1 MAYYRLYHLRG
12 AKNEVQSFE
21 EFDAEDDAGAVARG
35 EALHDGLAMEL
46 WSGHRK
52 VHRWETIG
60 PDAAVTISDAIR
72 RN

>member
-21 EFDAEDDAGAVARG
+21 EFDAEDDAAAIAQG
-35 EALHDGLAMEL
+35 EALHDGFAMEL

-60 PDAAVTISDAIR
+60 GEPATRITDAIR
-72 RN
+72 HN